1 MTKHTNGGML
11 LLLNQLRRLTKMII
25 ADGKI
30 RITVGQIKKLF
41 TDLPGNLQE
50 RLIKC
55 ITSMLDDNLP
65 LVYHATH
72 KARTKQIKPT
82 YDVVKSIERGE
93 YSVIEANIVHDREL
107 RALIRSNRQYFSV
120 KRKCSVNLCL
130 VVSIT
135 GQCIVTVYE
144 NSINDCH
151 STLDS
156 QRYVS

>member
-1 MTKHTNGGML
+1 
-11 LLLNQLRRLTKMII
+11 MII

>member
-1 MTKHTNGGML
+1 
-11 LLLNQLRRLTKMII
+11 MII
-25 ADGKI
+25 VEGNV
-30 RITVGQIKKLF
+30 RRTVGQIKKLF
-41 TDLPGNLQE
+41 TDLPSNSQK
-50 RLIKC
+50 RLVKC
-55 ITSMLDDNLP
+55 INSMLDDNLP
-65 LVYHATH
+65 LVNHATQMVI
-72 KARTKQIKPT
+72 TKQTKPT

-93 YSVIEANIVHDREL
+93 YSIIEANIVHDKEL
-107 RALIRSNRQYFSV
+107 RALIRSDKQYFSA

-144 NSINDCH
+144 NSISDHH